1 MGHTQESQC
10 LAHNFPILFPGKI
23 KSYLRDKL
31 YWLSSTCFP
40 VKRSQISACPQ
51 QVYFFQKGEKV
62 LTMVQS
68 SSRNSG
74 VLFSHFVPCK
84 SEKVNTSLLGTEMI
98 SLSLS
103 LPRRK
108 SRAVVQE
115 YFLPHHHSPFDY
127 TTSHYLG
134 SVPFP
139 SVPKGSTV
147 TNIPFISIELC

>member
-1 MGHTQESQC
+1 MCNDVFKSAADPILNQKIGSESSTVSAQSETWHWARGRIMGHTQESQC
-10 LAHNFPILFPGKI
+10 LAHNFPILFTGKI

-31 YWLSSTCFP
+31 YRLSSTCFP

-62 LTMVQS
+62 LTRVQS
-68 SSRNSG
+68 SSINSG

-108 SRAVVQE
+108 SRAVV
-115 YFLPHHHSPFDY
+115 
-127 TTSHYLG
+127 
-134 SVPFP
+134 
-139 SVPKGSTV
+139 
-147 TNIPFISIELC
+147 